1 MGKAE
6 SSNGGSAVY
15 ALINRRE
22 EIVKQRLCDCVGLVL
37 AGIARALL
45 IVVLGVKRPG
55 EQLGVVCLLTLEV
68 LVEVEGMAAGVL
80 VLHISGDD
88 VQVVQIHRGIV
99 FGGDLLLGFAAGVGI
114 LAGVGSRRAVGLA
127 ALGAIGSVV
136 PSVCAVGQFGEE
148 VVGEDLR
155 KQVVRGRFHVA
166 VLGDGLFRARDG
178 LVVLD
183 EVLVVVG
190 ELFGL
195 AGFLGAV
202 RVLGLVEIQ
211 RIRRFVEGRR
221 LTGAGRVGGRYGAV
235 RQLIVRGRV
244 EAACEVFAGLGGA
257 GFARGLI
264 GNLATV
270 LGCVVEQRLVALVG
284 TCANALMLVSTLTG
298 EHTVAILHICGGD
311 GFEILHEFG
320 LDGIRLKTVI
330 RFGGFGHLHKQ
341 CVVFVAGQAA

>member
-1 MGKAE
+1 MRGCFHILVF
-6 SSNGGSAVY
+6 GDGLLSACD
-15 ALINRRE
+15 NR
-22 EIVKQRLCDCVGLVL
+22 IVFH
-37 AGIARALL
+37 
-45 IVVLGVKRPG
+45 
-55 EQLGVVCLLTLEV
+55 EV
-68 LVEVEGMAAGVL
+68 LV
-80 VLHISGDD
+80 
-88 VQVVQIHRGIV
+88 IV
-99 FGGDLLLGFAAGVGI
+99 GT
-114 LAGVGSRRAVGLA
+114 
-127 ALGAIGSVV
+127 
-136 PSVCAVGQFGEE
+136 
-148 VVGEDLR
+148 
-155 KQVVRGRFHVA
+155 
-166 VLGDGLFRARDG
+166 
-178 LVVLD
+178 
-183 EVLVVVG
+183 
-190 ELFGL
+190 LFGL
-195 AGFLGAV
+195 AGFLDAV

-221 LTGAGRVGGRYGAV
+221 LAGAGRVGGRYGAV
-235 RQLIVRGRV
+235 RQLIVRSRV